1 MMSYVPTALSLT
13 ASRTLLCRPVGYQRL
28 IQFQKATFS
37 RSLVMNY
44 SGLCSCSSVIRK
56 MPSPCKQLFPLL
68 NGSLQSCH
76 FSSAA
81 PESKDSPPLQPPTK
95 DKSKADQ
102 KVSPISWRSV
112 GLAATV
118 GGFMLGFMIYLKREK
133 EMAIAKERK
142 KALGKAAIGGRF
154 DLIDHN
160 GKPCKSEDFLG
171 QWALIYFGFT
181 HCPDICPEEMEKMA
195 KATDIIE
202 STTDIKISP
211 LFISVDPERD
221 TVPAVAKY
229 IKEFSPKIIGLTGSV
244 EQVQKACK
252 AYRVY
257 FSAGPRDEEDDYI
270 VDHTII
276 IYVVNPDGEFVDY
289 FGQTKTAKDI
299 SDSVLISSE
308 KYKAMKSKWI

>member
-1 MMSYVPTALSLT
+1 MQKIPSHYKQLRSLSLVNPT
-13 ASRTLLCRPVGYQRL
+13 SQACR
-28 IQFQKATFS
+28 
-37 RSLVMNY
+37 
-44 SGLCSCSSVIRK
+44 
-56 MPSPCKQLFPLL
+56 
-68 NGSLQSCH
+68 
-76 FSSAA
+76 FSSTV
-81 PESKDSPPLQPPTK
+81 PGSENNSPLQPPTK
-95 DKSKADQ
+95 KRSGKTDG

-112 GLAATV
+112 ALAGTV
-118 GGFMLGFMIYLKREK
+118 GGLMLGFMVFLKREK
-133 EMAIAKERK
+133 ELAIAKERK

-171 QWALIYFGFT
+171 QWVLIYFGFT

-195 KATDIIE
+195 AATDIVE
-202 STTDIKISP
+202 SQTGIKISP

-221 TVPAVAKY
+221 TVPAVSKY
-229 IKEFSPKIIGLTGSV
+229 IKEFSPKIIGLTGSK

-257 FSAGPRDEEDDYI
+257 FSAGPRDEEEDYI

-299 SDSVLISSE
+299 ADSVLISSE